1 MSRARDNLTGLQRRV
16 HLNRLLSKRGVLTRS
31 QANSAILAGRV
42 SVNGRVVR
50 DPGQPVEESV
60 RIAVDAEATITRPWR
75 TILFHKPR
83 GVMTTRSDPEGR
95 ETIYDVLGEAARGLV
110 PVGRLDRATS
120 GLLLLTSDTH
130 LADRIT
136 DPGSAVSR
144 VYVVSV
150 RGRMTRE
157 DCERLE
163 QGVVDNGEP
172 IKADT
177 VTLRKPSG
185 RESHLVV
192 TLTEGKNREIRRLFE
207 AVGHPVTRLKRVA
220 LGGLALDD
228 LKPGEWRELKAADV
242 HRIFPILALVS
253 FVSFVVN
260 VL

>member
-1 MSRARDNLTGLQRRV
+1 MSRPKNNLTGLKRRI

-31 QANSAILAGRV
+31 QANAAILAGRV
-42 SVNGRVVR
+42 SVDGRVVR
-50 DPGQPVEESV
+50 DPGQPVAESARV
-60 RIAVDAEATITRPWR
+60 TVDAEPTARRSWR

-83 GVMTTRSDPEGR
+83 GVMTTRADPEGR
-95 ETIYDVLGEAARGLV
+95 ETIYDVLGEAGRGLI

-144 VYVVSV
+144 VYVASV
-150 RGRMTRE
+150 RGRMAQE

-163 QGVVDNGEP
+163 QGVVDNGEQL
-172 IKADT
+172 KADT

-192 TLTEGKNREIRRLFE
+192 TLSEGKNREIRRLFE
-207 AVGHPVTRLKRVA
+207 TIGHPVTRLKRVA
-220 LGGLALDD
+220 LGGLTLDD
-228 LKPGEWRELKAADV
+228 LAPGKWRELNEADV
-242 HRIFPILALVS
+242 RRIFPILVLAS
-253 FVSFVVN
+253 FVSVVVN